1 MEKTMTAL
9 VVVELTVRN
18 EAARERYTTAGR
30 EILKKFG
37 GELVAGGVWHVLFGE
52 PAFTNGTVLKFAD
65 KAAALAWYNS
75 PDYQALLADRALAL
89 DCRFRLLA

>member
-1 MEKTMTAL
+1 MTAL

-18 EAARERYTTAGR
+18 EEARDRYTVAGR
-30 EILKKFG
+30 DILKKFG

-52 PAFTNGTVLKFAD
+52 SAFTNGAVLKFAD
-65 KAAALAWYNS
+65 KTTALAWYNS
-75 PDYQALLADRALAL
+75 PDYQSLLEDRALAL